1 MCLHLYAQLKNL
13 SSPKFF
19 LKKPTQTVYQLTG
32 IVDNTL
38 TESSFEQ
45 YFIECFLVDVLT
57 IFEFVIFEGFIQLSI
72 SANSFS
78 LNTDDMNW
86 KSSFHMKLSL
96 NRFDYYRNK
105 NQYFLIYYS
114 NPFRNLLKVIFVA
127 KDLRTR
133 VFGHIFS

>member
-13 SSPKFF
+13 SSPKNI

-57 IFEFVIFEGFIQLSI
+57 MIFEFVISEGFIQLSI

-78 LNTDDMNW
+78 LNTDDMN
-86 KSSFHMKLSL
+86 
-96 NRFDYYRNK
+96 
-105 NQYFLIYYS
+105 
-114 NPFRNLLKVIFVA
+114 
-127 KDLRTR
+127 
-133 VFGHIFS
+133 